1 LGNIILNP
9 AAVVLLLPLIIDGGA
24 ALSDTQMRQ
33 AFHDRFF
40 NTVIVSSRRGYS
52 LDIKIKRLV
61 EKLSRN
67 MR

>member
-1 LGNIILNP
+1 
-9 AAVVLLLPLIIDGGA
+9 
-24 ALSDTQMRQ
+24 MRK

-40 NTVIVSSRRGYS
+40 RTIIVSSRRGYS

-61 EKLSRN
+61 AKFPRN